1 MCLFPSIWYK
11 IMDPL
16 VDEYNKTKCG
26 NICGD
31 VMKKAVKETR
41 KFIIVLGIFTTSMY
55 IGSLVL

>member
-1 MCLFPSIWYK
+1 
-11 IMDPL
+11 MDPL